1 MVSRSKHYF
10 VFKKKKNIRDI
21 FETNKKKDKI
31 PFKVKKKKKIK
42 IID

>member
-10 VFKKKKNIRDI
+10 FAKKKKNIKDV
-21 FETNKKKDKI
+21 FEKEKKEKV
-31 PFKVKKKKKIK
+31 PFKVKKKKKKK